1 MASDA
6 PTVIA
11 NRPRPGRAWLRADRG
26 TPTRTTEDLIRATID
41 FHSAEQHASTFNIDA
56 PPQSPRRRIEPP
68 THMAVVGSR
77 RARLMV
83 WESKRRV
90 AGIENAT
97 DDVYLDGV
105 KIRWSNFETDRR
117 PRSPRTNPPEDGKM
131 RVLPTH
137 FQKPNRASA
146 PTTYRVRFHES
157 LTT

>member
-41 FHSAEQHASTFNIDA
+41 FHSAEQHASTFNMNA

-105 KIRWSNFETDRR
+105 KMLCWVFGSASAKHAFSRPLGGSSSANVAFDPSQNSTIVSLPRQGKRR
-117 PRSPRTNPPEDGKM
+117 P
-131 RVLPTH
+131 
-137 FQKPNRASA
+137 
-146 PTTYRVRFHES
+146 
-157 LTT
+157 